1 MLLLVKVKPGARRN
15 EVRAWDPGTLTLELA
30 VSAPPVDG
38 KANAAV
44 LTALADLLGCAPSR
58 LSLKTGASARI
69 KRVEVPDGTDLKG
82 LVVAKRGDAGR

>member
-15 EVRAWDPGTLTLELA
+15 EVRAWDPRTLTVELA

-44 LTALADLLGCAPSR
+44 LNVLADLLGCAPSR
-58 LSLKTGASARI
+58 LALKTGASART
-69 KRVEVPDGTDLKG
+69 KRVEVPDGTDLTG
-82 LVVAKRGDAGR
+82 LTVARRREAGP